1 LVVRTV
7 PLRHVARSSGRA
19 HRDPASPP
27 HWTEEARL
35 AEPSSSGS
43 FSSHYNKVKSNEMY
57 RLPEAPVSAGV
68 TSFSPSSSSSES
80 TRVERVEPEQ
90 KLTKQTEQLP
100 NRTAFLVYGAREPE
114 TRLRLS
120 SASCAQPACALAV
133 VFWLG
138 AASLPG

>member
-7 PLRHVARSSGRA
+7 PLHHAARSSGRE
-19 HRDPASPP
+19 HRGPASPP

-57 RLPEAPVSAGV
+57 RLPEAPVQQE
-68 TSFSPSSSSSES
+68 SPPSRQRRRRQKAR
-80 TRVERVEPEQ
+80 RVERVEPEQ

-100 NRTAFLVYGAREPE
+100 NRTAFLAYGARVPE
-114 TRLRLS
+114 TRPLPS
-120 SASCAQPACALAV
+120 SASCARQASALAV

-138 AASLPG
+138 AASLP